1 MGYLWS
7 ELRQAIPL
15 IAHGNQYILDVLWVT
30 IRVAV
35 VSTAGALVIGLPI
48 GLALGL
54 GRFRGRRTLQILAN
68 ASMGLP
74 PVIVGVAVL
83 VLLLPQGVFGS
94 LRIEFTLTAV
104 YVVQTILALPYIVAL
119 VPAAIQG
126 LPPGLLAQARMLGA
140 GRLQLAALALREA
153 KIGVIAAVI
162 AALGASL
169 SEVGAVVIVGG
180 NIQGSDQTLASAVL
194 QQVNDYAD
202 YPYAVAIGI
211 VLLALILL
219 LAAVLTVIQQRSS
232 GINLRFRA
240 AEPLDNRAA
249 AQA

>member
-15 IAHGNQYILDVLWVT
+15 IAHGNQYILDVTWLT

-35 VSTAGALVIGLPI
+35 ISTAIALVIGLPI
-48 GLALGL
+48 GLTLGL
-54 GRFRGRRTLQILAN
+54 GRFRGRRALQILAN
-68 ASMGLP
+68 ASLALP
-74 PVIVGVAVL
+74 PVIVGVGVL
-83 VLLLPQGVFGS
+83 VLLLPQGAFGS
-94 LRIEFTLTAV
+94 LRIEFTLMAV
-104 YVVQTILALPYIVAL
+104 YVAQTILALPYIVAL
-119 VPAAIQG
+119 TPAAIQG

-140 GRLQLAALALREA
+140 GRLQLAILALREA
-153 KIGVIAAVI
+153 KIGVLAAVI

-219 LAAVLTVIQQRSS
+219 LAAMLTVIQQRTS
-232 GINLRFRA
+232 GINLRFRTGG
-240 AEPLDNRAA
+240 
-249 AQA
+249 